1 MRPWASGFVHGR
13 GGKTHGRGRWERLP
27 RPSTRLCA
35 SELAFHACSLLSSS
49 PSSPDSNSGR
59 RVLDAEGV
67 GDALVGSVGLA
78 VDAVSVDLEQDG
90 APVGKV
96 LDFAWARFTSADVT
110 S

>member
-1 MRPWASGFVHGR
+1 MPAHCRHHW
-13 GGKTHGRGRWERLP
+13 
-27 RPSTRLCA
+27 TRTQA
-35 SELAFHACSLLSSS
+35 
-49 PSSPDSNSGR
+49 G
-59 RVLDAEGV
+59 VLDAEGV